1 MFLNRENQF
10 IVRLVEPAFE
20 YEGYEL
26 LPNPA
31 SGTPVLGISYDD
43 IDIHYWSPDM
53 PSSTRVLLPIMA
65 SAWKE
70 IGDGYY
76 SYTAPKYCF
85 SAIGE
90 AVFFVTGPLTA
101 DVQKIVAI
109 EPTPAYL
116 AVELNVCV
124 VFGSV
129 VSIGGNTNFR
139 ENPKIE
145 FHTVKSP
152 LIANNEALVSS
163 APAQTMVDAYGN
175 FSIKLIQGSTV
186 LVRAP
191 QLGLNVQIVV
201 PLQSAEN
208 ILALL
213 PEGIDHV

>member
-10 IVRLVEPAFE
+10 IVRLVEPSFQ
-20 YEGYEL
+20 YEGYEQIAD
-26 LPNPA
+26 PSA
-31 SGTPVLGISYDD
+31 GTPVLGVSYDEV
-43 IDIHYWSPDM
+43 DIHYWAPGM
-53 PSSTRVLLPIMA
+53 TNKVLLPTMA

-76 SYTAPKYCF
+76 SFTAPKYCF
-85 SAIGE
+85 TTLGE
-90 AVFFVTGPLTA
+90 IIFLLTSPLA
-101 DVQKIVAI
+101 DDVQKIFNV

-116 AVELNVCV
+116 AVEPNVCV
-124 VFGSV
+124 VFGSI
-129 VSIGGNTNFR
+129 VSIGGNASFR

-152 LIANNEALVSS
+152 LIVNNEALVSS
-163 APAQTMVDAYGN
+163 ATVQTMVDAYGN

-213 PEGIDHV
+213 PEGVDNV